1 MAYFYGINKADN
13 EYAATVAN
21 STQTKDVEIQVN
33 STNVTD
39 KQSVINALEKLINV
53 VIKGTYPPV

>member
-1 MAYFYGINKADN
+1 MAYFYGVNKGDS
-13 EYAATVAN
+13 EYAATVAS

-39 KQSVINALEKLINV
+39 KQSVLNALEKLINV
-53 VIKGTYPPV
+53 IVKSSYPPV